1 MTEILSYLV
10 KFTTVLR
17 SCYKMA
23 TFKDFRNSVK
33 PNWCPGCGDF
43 SVQAAIQRAV
53 ANVGVEP
60 HELALISGIGCSGRI
75 SGYINSYGIHGIHGR
90 SLPIAQGV
98 KMANKDLTVIAAGG
112 DGDGFAIG
120 MGHTIHAIR
129 RNIDITYIVM
139 DNHIYGLTKGQT
151 SPRSEFGF
159 KTKSTPKGS
168 IEHSIHAMEM
178 ALTAG
183 ATFVAQSFSSD
194 LKELTA
200 IIEAGVQHKGFSL
213 INVFS
218 PCVTYNKVNT
228 YDWYKENLKKLSDI
242 EGYDPSNRN
251 MAMQTLMDNHG
262 LVTGIIYQNKEQKS
276 YQELVHGFSETP
288 LVHADLQL
296 SEDKFNEL
304 VKEFM

>member
-1 MTEILSYLV
+1 
-10 KFTTVLR
+10 
-17 SCYKMA
+17 MA

-43 SVQAAIQRAV
+43 SVQAAIQRAA
-53 ANVGVEP
+53 ANIELEP
-60 HELALISGIGCSGRI
+60 EDLAVVSGIGCSGRI
-75 SGYINSYGIHGIHGR
+75 SGYINSYGLHGIHGR

-98 KMANKDLTVIAAGG
+98 KMANRDLKVIASGG

-139 DNHIYGLTKGQT
+139 DNQIYGLTKGQT
-151 SPRSEFGF
+151 SPRSELGF
-159 KTKSTPKGS
+159 KTKSTPEGS
-168 IEHSIHAMEM
+168 VESSISIMET

-194 LKELTA
+194 LKELTSL
-200 IIEAGVQHKGFSL
+200 IEQGLQHEGFSL

-228 YDWYKENLKKLSDI
+228 YDWFKEHLVSLSDI
-242 EGYDPSNRN
+242 EGYDAHNR
-251 MAMQTLMDNHG
+251 MIAMQTLMENNG
-262 LVTGIIYQNKEQKS
+262 LVKGLIYQNKEKKS
-276 YQELVHGFSETP
+276 YQDLAHGYSETA
-288 LVHADLQL
+288 LSKADLSLDNKQF
-296 SEDKFNEL
+296 EEL
-304 VKEFM
+304 ISEFM